1 MKVILISN
9 RSNIGISVP
18 IKQDMKACFIEM
30 LKSQS
35 NSAFLAIK
43 NDVYY
48 YRKGFVPLYISK
60 YSAKRIASYVG
71 DSDFYKSF
79 KGLVYENR

>member
-18 IKQDMKACFIEM
+18 IKQNMKACFIEM
-30 LKSQS
+30 LKSKS
-35 NSAFLAIK
+35 NSAFFAIK
-43 NDVYY
+43 NDVCY
-48 YRKGFVPLYISK
+48 YRRGFEPLYISK

-79 KGLVYENR
+79 KGLVYANC